1 MIGASAKAGGN
12 NLMPDK
18 RKSRKAFEFGTLTGL
33 AYLVVSFCALSWAKD
48 FLLPIVLAI
57 LISFLL
63 TPAVTRLEQ
72 LGLHPGLAI
81 LGIVAIAFVLVGAVL
96 ATVTVQAV
104 DLTNSLPKYRDN
116 IEAKWVAIQRG
127 PPGPVNLAFRN
138 VGELVNDL
146 GKITAS
152 ASGQQPQPAKVEV
165 VNGGDRLVSLVRA
178 GMTPIVGPVG
188 EFAVVVVLVVF
199 MLIERKRV
207 RQRFLGLVGPSHLP
221 TTTLAIDEAGSRL
234 SSFLLVQ
241 LEVNSGFALV
251 LGVGLYLIGIPNAM
265 LWAVLT
271 LLLRFLPYVGVWIS
285 AFFTLAL
292 SIAISTTWKEPILV
306 AALYLFLE
314 LFTNNVVE
322 PFALAG
328 STGMSPLAVIVSA
341 LFWTWLWGPVGLL
354 LATPLTACLVALGR
368 YFPAFYPWS
377 VLFAA
382 QPPTSSERRL
392 ILLLTEGR
400 LPEAKALMHES
411 TGMQLSVRTAEEL
424 LVPVVRAI
432 ENDLFPGSSATQT
445 KARIYQQMRELVEE
459 LTVPVR
465 TASEEASS
473 LSAPEIPELVIVPFV
488 GEGDELVGNILA
500 RLLRAEGISGT
511 LLAWRTLRTEKLQ
524 RLQELG
530 AKCVVIS
537 AIEARSATSI
547 GRMARSIQALLSD
560 ATIVIGLWSLPPEG
574 AARLIKKISES
585 QACSV
590 YTNLDQ
596 AVQGIASLITPAR
609 QEARPEKRSE

>member
-1 MIGASAKAGGN
+1 
-12 NLMPDK
+12 
-18 RKSRKAFEFGTLTGL
+18 
-33 AYLVVSFCALSWAKD
+33 
-48 FLLPIVLAI
+48 
-57 LISFLL
+57 
-63 TPAVTRLEQ
+63 
-72 LGLHPGLAI
+72 
-81 LGIVAIAFVLVGAVL
+81 
-96 ATVTVQAV
+96 
-104 DLTNSLPKYRDN
+104 
-116 IEAKWVAIQRG
+116 
-127 PPGPVNLAFRN
+127 
-138 VGELVNDL
+138 
-146 GKITAS
+146 
-152 ASGQQPQPAKVEV
+152 
-165 VNGGDRLVSLVRA
+165 
-178 GMTPIVGPVG
+178 
-188 EFAVVVVLVVF
+188 
-199 MLIERKRV
+199 
-207 RQRFLGLVGPSHLP
+207 
-221 TTTLAIDEAGSRL
+221 
-234 SSFLLVQ
+234 
-241 LEVNSGFALV
+241 
-251 LGVGLYLIGIPNAM
+251 
-265 LWAVLT
+265 
-271 LLLRFLPYVGVWIS
+271 
-285 AFFTLAL
+285 
-292 SIAISTTWKEPILV
+292 LV

-488 GEGDELVGNILA
+488 GEGDELVGTILA
-500 RLLRAEGISGT
+500 RLLGAEGVSGT

-530 AKCVVIS
+530 TKCVVIS
-537 AIEARSATSI
+537 AIEARSAMSI

>member
-1 MIGASAKAGGN
+1 
-12 NLMPDK
+12 MPDK